1 MFNLKTG
8 LRIMP
13 GLGRSR
19 QGSHYDPGPTRVMTV
34 GSDCSVT
41 MIVNNLSTPRATAAP
56 EALSHYRTAR
66 RGQPVPERNSRWR
79 PSESCSDS
87 CSATISLTFELQ
99 SCCRYGRSLES
110 LSVGLRQPG
119 SPGPR
124 AGQGRRCTMNGLGH
138 GSRSLTVTV
147 RSSCAAAN

>member
-13 GLGRSR
+13 GPGRSR
-19 QGSHYDPGPTRVMTV
+19 QGSHYVPSPTRVMTV

-56 EALSHYRTAR
+56 KALSHYRTAR
-66 RGQPVPERNSRWR
+66 RSQPVPERNY
-79 PSESCSDS
+79 SDS

-99 SCCRYGRSLES
+99 SCCRYGRSPES

-119 SPGPR
+119 GPGPR
-124 AGQGRRCTMNGLGH
+124 AGQGRSCTMNGLGH

>member
-13 GLGRSR
+13 GPGRSR

-56 EALSHYRTAR
+56 KALSHYRTAR
-66 RGQPVPERNSRWR
+66 RSQPVPERTY
-79 PSESCSDS
+79 SDS
-87 CSATISLTFELQ
+87 CSAIISLTFELQ

-119 SPGPR
+119 GPGPR

-138 GSRSLTVTV
+138 WSRSLTVTV